1 MKKLRHAVTDAS
13 RRLAAL
19 ERGRRIAQA
28 AEAVRRL
35 KTGHTGATSAQTS
48 ALTDAEA
55 TLKRLRE
62 RQAEAL
68 AAEAA
73 LDAIDEAADAIAEKL
88 EAEGFGP
95 RTKPT
100 AFAVLERLRRKAA
113 ASTATAV

>member
-1 MKKLRHAVTDAS
+1 MKKLRHAVPDAS

-62 RQAEAL
+62 RQAEA
-68 AAEAA
+68 A